1 MRMLKNAGSDGAAG
15 PQTAGPHNLILEDR
29 AQMTATGVL
38 RMIRC
43 DETEASME
51 TSRGT
56 LTVQGR
62 GLSVSALSIETGE
75 VHRHRAGGRHRIH
88 GKPRLGRG
96 LLAPADPLMP
106 PSVAPAQAGLDALQ
120 CMGLG
125 LLAGAVRCCLPR
137 RRAGAFCA
145 DFLLAVLTLL
155 ALQSFS
161 ACRSAQGVLRWY
173 MLGGAA
179 AGAAAGEALL
189 RAGAGAV
196 LSRALQE
203 RVAAPLCRAGRFLLR
218 PLQNARTARKTA
230 QKSIKM
236 AGNLTRQSKKRLQNR
251 APELLYN
258 SNVSIECGDCLN
270 GAHRYK
276 IQAERGRG

>member
-1 MRMLKNAGSDGAAG
+1 
-15 PQTAGPHNLILEDR
+15 
-29 AQMTATGVL
+29 
-38 RMIRC
+38 
-43 DETEASME
+43 
-51 TSRGT
+51 
-56 LTVQGR
+56 
-62 GLSVSALSIETGE
+62 
-75 VHRHRAGGRHRIH
+75 
-88 GKPRLGRG
+88 
-96 LLAPADPLMP
+96 MP

-137 RRAGAFCA
+137 RRAGALCA

-189 RAGAGAV
+189 APVQAAV
-196 LSRALQE
+196 LSRVILPKKQASKHK
-203 RVAAPLCRAGRFLLR
+203 
-218 PLQNARTARKTA
+218 KTG
-230 QKSIKM
+230 KM
-236 AGNLTRQSKKRLQNR
+236 RKKRLQK

-258 SNVSIECGDCLN
+258 SNV
-270 GAHRYK
+270 
-276 IQAERGRG
+276 